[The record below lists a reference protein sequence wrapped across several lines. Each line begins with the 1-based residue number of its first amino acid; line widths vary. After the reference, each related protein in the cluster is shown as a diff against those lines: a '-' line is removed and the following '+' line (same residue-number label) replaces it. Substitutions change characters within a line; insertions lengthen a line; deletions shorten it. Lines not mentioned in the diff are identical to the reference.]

1 MSRDTAVGG
10 HGKTVTLR
18 ELMHRAQMR
27 SNVVGIV
34 TSGAIL
40 TVLAMFA
47 LVNLADHNQK
57 LVSRVL
63 SYTLE
68 AAVVFRDQEA
78 IREGI
83 EFIAETEKLSGVVV
97 RDSQG
102 QLLYEWD
109 AGGETNWGRVE
120 RKVLSLVL
128 DQPRVVPVRHNG
140 SQVGELQIYTDGA
153 VFFIFMLCCFLA
165 VFFSLILSTVGANI
179 EGGRIH
185 SFILKS
191 VRELAS
197 IARKIARERS
207 FGARAPLGSI
217 YEIRELAED
226 LNILLDEIETWEG
239 HLQQEN
245 TALSFR
251 ANHDSLTGLANRAL
265 FERELEQ
272 QVERARER
280 GTRLA
285 LLYIDGYR
293 FKSINDTYG
302 HAAGDDVLIAT
313 AKRLGSLI
321 REQDVLARLGGDEFA
336 MLIHPLQEDKDLEG
350 IAEKIVESMSHPV
363 TLESGER
370 VSFSLTVG
378 AVIFPEHGSTPKELM
393 LAADDAMYAAK
404 RDNRKYHIRSVNP
417 EEVYGEGKG

>member
-1 MSRDTAVGG
+1 MSRGTAVGD

-140 SQVGELQIYTDGA
+140 SQVGELQIYT
-153 VFFIFMLCCFLA
+153 
-165 VFFSLILSTVGANI
+165 
-179 EGGRIH
+179 
-185 SFILKS
+185 
-191 VRELAS
+191 
-197 IARKIARERS
+197 
-207 FGARAPLGSI
+207 
-217 YEIRELAED
+217 
-226 LNILLDEIETWEG
+226 
-239 HLQQEN
+239 
-245 TALSFR
+245 
-251 ANHDSLTGLANRAL
+251 
-265 FERELEQ
+265 
-272 QVERARER
+272 
-280 GTRLA
+280 
-285 LLYIDGYR
+285 
-293 FKSINDTYG
+293 
-302 HAAGDDVLIAT
+302 
-313 AKRLGSLI
+313 
-321 REQDVLARLGGDEFA
+321 
-336 MLIHPLQEDKDLEG
+336 
-350 IAEKIVESMSHPV
+350 
-363 TLESGER
+363 
-370 VSFSLTVG
+370 
-378 AVIFPEHGSTPKELM
+378 
-393 LAADDAMYAAK
+393 
-404 RDNRKYHIRSVNP
+404 
-417 EEVYGEGKG
+417 

>member
-1 MSRDTAVGG
+1 MSRGTAAGDRN
-10 HGKTVTLR
+10 KTVTLR

-27 SNVVGIV
+27 SNLVGLV

-40 TVLAMFA
+40 TALSLFA
-47 LVNLADHNQK
+47 LINLADHNQK

-68 AAVVFRDQEA
+68 AAVVFRDREA
-78 IREGI
+78 IREGV

-97 RDSQG
+97 RDQQG

-109 AGGETNWGRVE
+109 AGGETGWTKVE

-128 DQPRVVPVRHNG
+128 DQPRIVAVRHNG
-140 SQVGELQIYTDGA
+140 RQVGELQIYTDGTL
-153 VFFIFMLCCFLA
+153 FFIFMLCCLLA
-165 VFFSLILSTVGANI
+165 VFFSLIISTIGANI

-197 IARKIARERS
+197 IARKIARDRS
-207 FGARAPLGSI
+207 FGSRAPLGSI

-226 LNILLDEIETWEG
+226 LNILLDEIEIWEG

-251 ANHDSLTGLANRAL
+251 ANHDSLTGLANRAF
-265 FERELEQ
+265 FERELVQ
-272 QVERARER
+272 QIERAQQQ

-313 AKRLGSLI
+313 ARRLGSLI

-336 MLIHPLQEDKDLEG
+336 MLIHPLQQDKDLEV
-350 IAEKIVESMSHPV
+350 IADKIVECMSHPV
-363 TLESGER
+363 ILESGER

-378 AVIFPEHGSTPKELM
+378 AAVFPEHGRTPKELM
-393 LAADDAMYAAK
+393 LAADDAMYVAK
-404 RDNRKYHIRSVNP
+404 RDNRKYHIRKSDS
-417 EEVYGEGKG
+417 